1 VSKRHKSYEDKEVEK
16 LISIAQLARM
26 LNRHR
31 TRIYVYQK
39 SGYLPPAVMRNGRTI
54 GWLESDIARWIE
66 ENKDVQNK

>member
-1 VSKRHKSYEDKEVEK
+1 MEK

-31 TRIYVYQK
+31 TRIDVYQK
-39 SGYLPPAVMRNGRTI
+39 SGYLPPAVMRTGRPI

>member
-1 VSKRHKSYEDKEVEK
+1 MEK

-39 SGYLPPAVMRNGRTI
+39 TGYLPPAIMRNGRTI
-54 GWLESDIARWIE
+54 GWRESDIAAWMEKNR
-66 ENKDVQNK
+66 DVRDN